1 MSRTVLILSSSP
13 RIGGNSDLLCD
24 SLAAGVESVGNKAVK
39 LHVAQMKIA
48 PCRACEYCHENSDG
62 VCVIRDDMDQIWA
75 ALDQA
80 DAVVFASPIYFFDC
94 SAQLKL
100 VIDRL
105 YARYE
110 QMQVENS
117 ALLLTCG
124 AEEDVAESAMILY
137 RKLAACCGFQ
147 DKGILCATD
156 VWAAGEIQEKNVL
169 QDAYNL
175 GKIL

>member
-24 SLAAGVESVGNKAVK
+24 SLASGVEAAGNKSIR
-39 LHVAQMKIA
+39 LHVAHMKIA
-48 PCRACEYCHENSDG
+48 PCKACEYCHEKSDG
-62 VCVIRDDMDQIWA
+62 ICVIRDDMEQVWA
-75 ALDQA
+75 ALEQA

-110 QMQVENS
+110 QLQVENS
-117 ALLLTCG
+117 AMLLTCG
-124 AEEDVAESAMILY
+124 ADEDVAESAKTMY

-147 DKGILCATD
+147 DKGVICATD
-156 VWAAGEIQEKNVL
+156 VWAAGEIQEKSVL
-169 QDAYNL
+169 RDAYLL
-175 GKIL
+175 GKTL